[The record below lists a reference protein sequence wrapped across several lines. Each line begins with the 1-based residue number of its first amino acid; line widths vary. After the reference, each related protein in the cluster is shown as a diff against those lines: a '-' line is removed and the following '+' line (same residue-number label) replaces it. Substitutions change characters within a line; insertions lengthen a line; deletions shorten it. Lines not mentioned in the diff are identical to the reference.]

1 MRNILFCGNDKVFD
15 GFLTCALSIM
25 KRTKTEEPFHFFIFT
40 LNLEDINPKY
50 KDISDRHIAFFDS
63 VIKEYNPQNCIT
75 KIDVTEIYNKE
86 FRGCPNEM
94 CYTSPYTLLRLFA
107 DLVPEM
113 PEKFLYLDADILLNK
128 DIEAL
133 YDIDI
138 TDVEYAGTWDH
149 YFKLLLWYVNPR
161 YTNAGVL
168 LFNLKKCRET
178 GLFKKAREL
187 IKTKKLIFAD
197 QSALNRSTTVK
208 KVISQR
214 FNDQKFLYK
223 NTVVRHFSQ
232 RLFYTPYPHVAN
244 IKQWQVSNVHKIY
257 HYYNFDDI
265 LYEYI
270 YLIKK
275 FEKEFN
281 K

>member
-25 KRTKTEEPFHFFIFT
+25 KRTQTTEPFHFYIFT

-63 VIKEYNPQNCIT
+63 VIKEYNQQNCVT

-107 DLVPEM
+107 DLIPVM

-128 DIEAL
+128 DITAL
-133 YDIDI
+133 YDIDVS
-138 TDVEYAGTWDH
+138 DVEYAGTWDH
-149 YFKLLLWYVNPR
+149 YFKLLLWYINPR

-178 GLFKKAREL
+178 GIFRKAREL

-214 FNDQKFLYK
+214 FNDQKFIYK

-244 IKQWQVSNVHKIY
+244 IKQWQVSNVHRIY